1 MLHAPTIL
9 QLLLIMFYCTNGTQA
24 AYIILLND
32 TYWLLN
38 NFRDDVLVCQIYKYI
53 GTCINMVI
61 TCQIVEFG
69 RATTVLGITMLCK
82 LLTGELGC

>member
-32 TYWLLN
+32 TYSLLN
-38 NFRDDVLVCQIYKYI
+38 NFRDDVLVCQICKYI
-53 GTCINMVI
+53 GVWEGNYSIGYNHVGQTSYRKNRVL
-61 TCQIVEFG
+61 
-69 RATTVLGITMLCK
+69 TTLH
-82 LLTGELGC
+82 